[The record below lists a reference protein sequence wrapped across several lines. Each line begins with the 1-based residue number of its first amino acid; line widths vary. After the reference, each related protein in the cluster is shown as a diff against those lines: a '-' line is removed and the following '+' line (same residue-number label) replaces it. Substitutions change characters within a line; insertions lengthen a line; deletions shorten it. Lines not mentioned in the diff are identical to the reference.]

1 MDRVL
6 YRAILSAYDS
16 LLPKGRYPVAVVFLE
31 MDAQQVDV
39 NVHPTKREVR
49 LRNPAPVVETIHQAV
64 RGALEDLHRQR
75 WRRTLA
81 GPRETLQPV
90 QGQNLRERETAI
102 LLDLAGTN
110 EGESCSGTADWGAVP
125 AAISAFPPAA
135 AASPPWSQA
144 QIAGS
149 ETASFADLPILGQLA
164 TSYILLE
171 SPDGLIIIDQH
182 AAHER
187 VLYERL
193 QHGVDP
199 AGIARQRLASSAILE
214 FLPKQAALLRQ
225 WIEPLAELGYEVA
238 PFGGNSFSVQAVPA
252 SLADHH
258 PVELLRD
265 LVESAQEEGGTPSHR
280 AVLDA
285 LAKQAACRQAV
296 KARQKLTREE
306 ILELLKDLDRTLLST
321 TCPHGRPLW
330 WKLTHGDIARFF
342 HRSQPPGGLS
352 QAPVMVLP

>member
-1 MDRVL
+1 
-6 YRAILSAYDS
+6 
-16 LLPKGRYPVAVVFLE
+16 
-31 MDAQQVDV
+31 
-39 NVHPTKREVR
+39 
-49 LRNPAPVVETIHQAV
+49 V

-102 LLDLAGTN
+102 RLELPGTN
-110 EGESCSGTADWGAVP
+110 AGESCSGTADWGEIPGTV
-125 AAISAFPPAA
+125 SAYPPPA
-135 AASPPWSQA
+135 AASPPWIQP
-144 QIAGS
+144 QITGS
-149 ETASFADLPILGQLA
+149 RTTSFADLPILGQLA

-193 QHGVDP
+193 HQGADP
-199 AGIARQRLASSAILE
+199 AGIARQRLASSVILE
-214 FLPKQAALLRQ
+214 FLPKQAALVRQ
-225 WIEPLAELGYEVA
+225 WIGSLAELGYEVA
-238 PFGGNSFSVQAVPA
+238 SFGGNSFTVHAVPA

-265 LVESAQEEGGTPSHR
+265 LVESAPEEAATPSHR
-280 AVLDA
+280 ALLDT

-296 KARQKLTREE
+296 KAREKLSREE

-330 WKLTHGDIARFF
+330 WKLTHGEIARFF
-342 HRSQPPGGLS
+342 HRSQPLGGLS
-352 QAPVMVLP
+352 QAPAMTFP